1 MPSKMAFREFLMTE
15 ENAHEQNGLKLCKLY
30 MGKSW
35 EDIYG
40 DIMAYLC
47 TLGL

>member
-1 MPSKMAFREFLMTE
+1 MTPE
-15 ENAHEQNGLKLCKLY
+15 KNILKLRKVY
-30 MGKSW
+30 MGKGW